1 MHWMHCCIMGDDM
14 KLQNPSFD
22 MSDQVQIDRW
32 WQSPEPVPS
41 GLSSNKSILACWFLE
56 IVVVFFR
63 V

>member
-1 MHWMHCCIMGDDM
+1 MGDDM